1 MKEHKTIVDDNG
13 NEIKIYPEML
23 ATKEARKF
31 FGLKLRP
38 YEKEFPKIGRTRK
51 LRDKDRGG
59 IGIPLPEHPD
69 RPRHP
74 CRIRISVRG
83 DSRHASRREACQ
95 S

>member
-38 YEKEFPKIGRTRK
+38 YEKEFPKIRRN
-51 LRDKDRGG
+51 
-59 IGIPLPEHPD
+59 E
-69 RPRHP
+69 P
-74 CRIRISVRG
+74 CPCGSGLKYKKCCI
-83 DSRHASRREACQ
+83 DLKF
-95 S
+95 